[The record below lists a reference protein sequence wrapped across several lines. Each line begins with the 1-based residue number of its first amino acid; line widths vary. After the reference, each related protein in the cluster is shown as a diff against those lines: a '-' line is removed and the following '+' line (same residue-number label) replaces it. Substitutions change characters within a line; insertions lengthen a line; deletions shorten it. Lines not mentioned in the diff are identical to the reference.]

1 MKKLLSVA
9 ALLLLV
15 LSFSACKDD
24 PENLD
29 QNLTFKF
36 TPKMGSQPFA
46 LEQIYTNS
54 FGQRYR
60 VDKIAFY
67 VDNIKLVNANG
78 TEETIKNIDFIDFA
92 NLKETKLKLP
102 AGNYTAIKFGLG
114 LDVANNN
121 IDPTVGTGVLGFEYD
136 EYWWS
141 WASKHIFTKIEG
153 DVETV
158 LNSNNF
164 NEGFVYHLGLDEL
177 YQTVTIE
184 RNIALTDTELSTIEV
199 AINVQKLFD
208 GNTNQLNLLT
218 ENNTQT
224 FDNMPLALKVR
235 DNLAACLE

>member
-1 MKKLLSVA
+1 
-9 ALLLLV
+9 
-15 LSFSACKDD
+15 
-24 PENLD
+24 
-29 QNLTFKF
+29 
-36 TPKMGSQPFA
+36 MGLA
-46 LEQIYTNS
+46 
-54 FGQRYR
+54 
-60 VDKIAFY
+60 
-67 VDNIKLVNANG
+67 
-78 TEETIKNIDFIDFA
+78 
-92 NLKETKLKLP
+92 
-102 AGNYTAIKFGLG
+102 
-114 LDVANNN
+114 VANNN
-121 IDPTVGTGVLGFEYD
+121 IDPTIGTGVLGFEYD

-158 LNSNNF
+158 PNSSNF

-184 RNIALTDTELSTIEV
+184 RNIALTDTELSTVEV

-235 DNLAACLE
+235 DNLATCLE